1 MKSFFKNVL
10 STIVGV
16 VLSVVVVVLLFIGI
30 ISIAISTLDS
40 DKETKVKAN
49 SILKIT
55 LSKPIVDRASDN
67 PFENLS
73 ITNMD
78 PETEIEF
85 KSILDNIEKAKTDDR
100 IKGIYLNVPFVNA
113 GLSQTEEIRNKLLD
127 FKTTGKFI
135 ISYAENYSQN
145 GYYLS
150 SVSDEIFLHPKGI
163 FELKGFSAQI
173 IFFKG
178 LLEKLDIEAQ
188 VIRHGKFKSAIEP
201 FILDRMS
208 KANREQISLL
218 LTTISDNILD
228 SIASQRGLTLSRVE
242 ELADNL
248 ELNTA
253 VNCLENNF
261 VDALIYQDELENK
274 LKSKL
279 GEEAKL
285 QLISLSKYNNAKVE
299 KQGKISR
306 DKIAIIYATG
316 EINSGKGDLKSI
328 GSETTAKAIK
338 EAREDE
344 KVKAI
349 VLRVNSPGGS
359 ALASDVI
366 WRETTL
372 AKAEKPLVI
381 SMGDVAASG
390 GYYIACAADTIV
402 ANPTTITGS
411 IGVFGLIPNLQHFYK
426 NKLGIT
432 IDTVNTSKHA
442 DFGGMHRRLTS
453 FERAKIQDHVEGIYA
468 TFISHVAEGRNMST
482 AAVDDIGQ
490 GRVWTGYDAKRL
502 GLVDVLGG
510 LETAI
515 DIAAD
520 LAELSDYRLV
530 SLPKKEDPLETFIKE
545 ITGEESKYITN
556 YLGIDRKFVKSVEN
570 LLKGEKIKAR
580 MPFILEI
587 N

>member
-1 MKSFFKNVL
+1 MRNFLKNVL

-16 VLSVVVVVLLFIGI
+16 VLSVIVVILLFIGI
-30 ISIAISTLDS
+30 ISITISSFDNE
-40 DKETKVKAN
+40 KESKIYPN
-49 SILKIT
+49 SILKIDLT
-55 LSKPIVDRASDN
+55 CPIVERSSDN
-67 PFENLS
+67 PFESLS
-73 ITNMD
+73 FANMD
-78 PETEIEF
+78 SQKELELR
-85 KSILDNIEKAKTDDR
+85 SILDNIEKAKMDDR
-100 IKGIYLNVPFVNA
+100 IKGIYLNSPFVNA

-127 FKTTGKFI
+127 FKKSEKFI
-135 ISYAENYSQN
+135 ISYTENYSQN

-150 SVSDEIFLHPKGI
+150 SVSDEIYLNPEGM
-163 FELKGFSAQI
+163 FELKGLSAQVM
-173 IFFKG
+173 FYKG
-178 LLEKLDIEAQ
+178 LLEKLDIQAQ

-201 FILDRMS
+201 FILDKMS
-208 KANREQISLL
+208 EANREQVSLL

-228 SIASQRGLTLSRVE
+228 SIASQRGLALSRVE
-242 ELADNL
+242 ELANNL

-253 VNCLENNF
+253 INCLENNF
-261 VDALIYQDELENK
+261 VDDLIYQDELENK
-274 LKSKL
+274 LKIKVGEKEKL
-279 GEEAKL
+279 R
-285 QLISLSKYNNAKVE
+285 LISLSKYNNAKVE
-299 KQGKISR
+299 KQGQISR
-306 DKIAIIYATG
+306 NKIAIIYATG
-316 EINSGKGDLKSI
+316 EIKSGKGDLKSI
-328 GSETTAKAIK
+328 GSETTAKIIK
-338 EAREDE
+338 KAREDE
-344 KVKAI
+344 RVKAI

-390 GYYIACAADTIV
+390 GYYIACAADKIV

-411 IGVFGLIPNLQHFYK
+411 IGVFGLIPNLKQFYK

-432 IDTVNTSKHA
+432 LDTVNTHKYA
-442 DFGGMHRRLTS
+442 DMGINRTLSS
-453 FERAKIQDHVEGIYA
+453 FERAKIKEVIEGIYS
-468 TFISHVAEGRNMST
+468 TFISHVAEGRDMSI

-515 DIAAD
+515 NIAAD
-520 LAELSDYRLV
+520 LAEISDYRIV

-545 ITGEESKYITN
+545 ITREESKYIAN
-556 YLGIDRKFVKSVEN
+556 YLGVDHKFVKSIEN
-570 LLKGEKIKAR
+570 LIKGEKIQTR

>member
-1 MKSFFKNVL
+1 MKTFLKNVL

-16 VLSVVVVVLLFIGI
+16 VLSVVVVILLYIGI
-30 ISIAISTLDS
+30 ISIAVSSFDNE
-40 DKETKVKAN
+40 KESKVDPN
-49 SILKIT
+49 SILKIDLT
-55 LSKPIVDRASDN
+55 SPIVERASNN

-73 ITNMD
+73 FNNMD
-78 PETEIEF
+78 PKKELEL
-85 KSILDNIEKAKTDDR
+85 KNILDNIDKAKTDDR
-100 IKGIYLNVPFVNA
+100 IKGVYLNSPFVNA

-127 FKTTGKFI
+127 FKKSGKFI

-150 SVSDEIFLHPKGI
+150 SIADEIFLNPEGI
-163 FELKGFSAQI
+163 VELKGFSAQI

-201 FILDRMS
+201 FILDKMS

-253 VNCLENNF
+253 ANCLENNF
-261 VDALIYQDELENK
+261 VDALVYQDELENK

-344 KVKAI
+344 RVKAI

-381 SMGDVAASG
+381 SMGDLAASG

-411 IGVFGLIPNLQHFYK
+411 IGVFGLAVNLQHFYK

-432 IDTVNTSKHA
+432 IDTVNTHKHA
-442 DFGGMHRRLTS
+442 DMGVNRALTA
-453 FERAKIQDHVEGIYA
+453 FEKAKIQEIIEIIYA
-468 TFISHVAEGRNMST
+468 TFISRVAEGRNMST

-545 ITGEESKYITN
+545 MTGGESNYIAN
-556 YLGIDRKFVKSVEN
+556 YLGIDSKYIKPIES
-570 LLKGEKIKAR
+570 LLKGEQIKAR
-580 MPFILEI
+580 LPFILEI

>member
-1 MKSFFKNVL
+1 MRNFLKNVL

-16 VLSVVVVVLLFIGI
+16 VLSVIVVILLFIGI
-30 ISIAISTLDS
+30 ISITISSFDNE
-40 DKETKVKAN
+40 KESKIYPN
-49 SILKIT
+49 SILKIDLT
-55 LSKPIVDRASDN
+55 SPIVERSSDN

-73 ITNMD
+73 FTNMD
-78 PETEIEF
+78 PQKELEF

-100 IKGIYLNVPFVNA
+100 IKGIYLNSPFVNA

-127 FKTTGKFI
+127 FKKSEKFI
-135 ISYAENYSQN
+135 ISYTENYSQD

-150 SVSDEIFLHPKGI
+150 SVADEIYLNPEGM
-163 FELKGFSAQI
+163 FELKGLSAQI
-173 IFFKG
+173 MFYKG
-178 LLEKLDIEAQ
+178 LLEKLDIQAQ

-201 FILDRMS
+201 FILDKMS
-208 KANREQISLL
+208 EANREQVSLL

-228 SIASQRGLTLSRVE
+228 SIASQRGLTLSKVE

-253 VNCLENNF
+253 ANCLENNF

-274 LKSKL
+274 LKIKL
-279 GEEAKL
+279 GEEVKL
-285 QLISLSKYNNAKVE
+285 RLISLSKYNNVKVE

-306 DKIAIIYATG
+306 DKIAIIYAVG

-328 GSETTAKAIK
+328 GSETTAKTIK
-338 EAREDE
+338 KARED
-344 KVKAI
+344 KRVKAI
-349 VLRVNSPGGS
+349 VLRINSPGGS

-372 AKAEKPLVI
+372 AQAEKPLVI

-411 IGVFGLIPNLQHFYK
+411 IGVFGLIPNLQQFYK

-432 IDTVNTSKHA
+432 LDTVNTHKYA
-442 DFGGMHRRLTS
+442 DMGINRALSS
-453 FERAKIQDHVEGIYA
+453 FERAKIKKVIENIYS
-468 TFISHVAEGRNMST
+468 TFISHVAEGRDMSI

-502 GLVDVLGG
+502 GLIDVLGG

-515 DIAAD
+515 NIAAD
-520 LAELSDYRLV
+520 LAKLSDYQLV

-545 ITGEESKYITN
+545 ITREESKYIAN
-556 YLGIDRKFVKSVEN
+556 YLGVDRKFVKSIEN
-570 LLKGEKIKAR
+570 LIKGEKIQTR

>member
-1 MKSFFKNVL
+1 M
-10 STIVGV
+10 
-16 VLSVVVVVLLFIGI
+16 
-30 ISIAISTLDS
+30 
-40 DKETKVKAN
+40 
-49 SILKIT
+49 
-55 LSKPIVDRASDN
+55 
-67 PFENLS
+67 
-73 ITNMD
+73 
-78 PETEIEF
+78 
-85 KSILDNIEKAKTDDR
+85 DNIEKARTDDR
-100 IKGIYLNVPFVNA
+100 IKGVYLNSPFVNA

-127 FKTTGKFI
+127 FKKSGKFI

-150 SVSDEIFLHPKGI
+150 SIADEIFLNPEGI
-163 FELKGFSAQI
+163 VELKGFSAQI

-201 FILDRMS
+201 FILDKMS

-228 SIASQRGLTLSRVE
+228 SIASQRGLTLSKVE

-253 VNCLENNF
+253 ANCLENNF
-261 VDALIYQDELENK
+261 VDALVYQDELENK

-279 GEEAKL
+279 GEKAKL

-344 KVKAI
+344 RVKAI

-381 SMGDVAASG
+381 SMGDLAASG

-411 IGVFGLIPNLQHFYK
+411 IGVFGLAVNLQHFYK

-432 IDTVNTSKHA
+432 IDTVNTHKHA
-442 DFGGMHRRLTS
+442 DMGVNRALTA
-453 FERAKIQDHVEGIYA
+453 FEKAKIQEIIEDIYA
-468 TFISHVAEGRNMST
+468 TFIEHVAEGRNMST
-482 AAVDDIGQ
+482 AAVDDIAQ

-545 ITGEESKYITN
+545 ITGEESKYIAN

>member
-30 ISIAISTLDS
+30 ISIAVSSLDS

-135 ISYAENYSQN
+135 ISYAENYSQS

-150 SVSDEIFLHPKGI
+150 SVADEIFLNPEGI

-253 VNCLENNF
+253 ANCLENNF

-338 EAREDE
+338 KAREDE
-344 KVKAI
+344 RVKAI

-442 DFGGMHRRLTS
+442 DVGGMHRRLTS
-453 FERAKIQDHVEGIYA
+453 FEKAKIQDHVEGIYA

-545 ITGEESKYITN
+545 MTGGESNYIAN
-556 YLGIDRKFVKSVEN
+556 YLGIDSKYIKPIES
-570 LLKGEKIKAR
+570 LLKSEKIQTR
-580 MPFILEI
+580 LPFILEI

>member
-55 LSKPIVDRASDN
+55 LSRPIVERASDN

-100 IKGIYLNVPFVNA
+100 IKGIYLNVPWVNA

-127 FKTTGKFI
+127 FKKSGKFI
-135 ISYAENYSQN
+135 IAYAEYYSQN

-150 SVSDEIFLHPKGI
+150 SVADEIFLNPEGI
-163 FELKGFSAQI
+163 FELKGLSAQI

-201 FILDRMS
+201 FILDKMS
-208 KANREQISLL
+208 KENREQISLL

-228 SIASQRGLTLSRVE
+228 SIASQRGLTLSKVE

-253 VNCLENNF
+253 QKCFEHHF
-261 VDALIYQDELENK
+261 VDALIYQDELEEK

-285 QLISLSKYNNAKVE
+285 QLISLTKYNNAKVE

-328 GSETTAKAIK
+328 GSVTTAKAIK

-344 KVKAI
+344 RIKAI

-366 WRETTL
+366 WRETIL

-381 SMGDVAASG
+381 SMGDLAASG

-432 IDTVNTSKHA
+432 IDTVNTHKHA
-442 DFGGMHRRLTS
+442 DMGVNRALTA
-453 FERAKIQDHVEGIYA
+453 FEKAKIQESIEEIYA
-468 TFISHVAEGRNMST
+468 TFIGHVAEGRNMST
-482 AAVDDIGQ
+482 AAVDDIAQ

-515 DIAAD
+515 DIAAH
-520 LAELSDYRLV
+520 LAKLDDYRIV
-530 SLPKKEDPLETFIKE
+530 SLPKKEAPLEIFIKE
-545 ITGEESKYITN
+545 ITGGETNYIAKFLGVNSKYIKP
-556 YLGIDRKFVKSVEN
+556 IES
-570 LLKGEKIKAR
+570 LLKGEKIQTR

>member
-16 VLSVVVVVLLFIGI
+16 VLSVVVVVLLIIGI

-78 PETEIEF
+78 PETEIGF
-85 KSILDNIEKAKTDDR
+85 KSILDNIEKATTDDR

-135 ISYAENYSQN
+135 ISYAENYSQS

-150 SVSDEIFLHPKGI
+150 SIADEIFLNPEGI

-201 FILDRMS
+201 FILDKMS

-228 SIASQRGLTLSRVE
+228 SIASQRGLTLSGVE

-253 VNCLENNF
+253 ANCLENNF

-338 EAREDE
+338 KAREDE
-344 KVKAI
+344 RVKAI

-381 SMGDVAASG
+381 SMGDLAASG

-442 DFGGMHRRLTS
+442 DVGGMHRRLTS

-490 GRVWTGYDAKRL
+490 GRVWAGYDAKRL

-520 LAELSDYRLV
+520 LAELSDYRLI
-530 SLPKKEDPLETFIKE
+530 SLPKKEDPLEKFIKE
-545 ITGEESKYITN
+545 ITGEESKYIAN
-556 YLGIDRKFVKSVEN
+556 YLGIDSKYIKPIES

-580 MPFILEI
+580 LPFILEI

>member
-1 MKSFFKNVL
+1 VADEL
-10 STIVGV
+10 
-16 VLSVVVVVLLFIGI
+16 
-30 ISIAISTLDS
+30 
-40 DKETKVKAN
+40 
-49 SILKIT
+49 
-55 LSKPIVDRASDN
+55 
-67 PFENLS
+67 
-73 ITNMD
+73 
-78 PETEIEF
+78 
-85 KSILDNIEKAKTDDR
+85 
-100 IKGIYLNVPFVNA
+100 YLNPE
-113 GLSQTEEIRNKLLD
+113 GM
-127 FKTTGKFI
+127 
-135 ISYAENYSQN
+135 
-145 GYYLS
+145 
-150 SVSDEIFLHPKGI
+150 

-173 IFFKG
+173 MFYKG
-178 LLEKLDIEAQ
+178 FLEKLDIEAQ

-201 FILDRMS
+201 FILEKMS
-208 KANREQISLL
+208 KENREQISLL
-218 LTTISDNILD
+218 LSTIADNIFD
-228 SIASQRGLTLSRVE
+228 SIASQRGITLRKVE
-242 ELADNL
+242 ELANKL

-253 VNCLENNF
+253 KKCLEHHF
-261 VDALIYQDELENK
+261 VDALIYQDELEEK

-279 GEEAKL
+279 GIDGKL
-285 QLISLSKYNNAKVE
+285 ELITLSKYSNAKVE
-299 KQGKISR
+299 RKEKISR

-328 GSETTAKAIK
+328 GSVTTAKAIK
-338 EAREDE
+338 QAREDE
-344 KVKAI
+344 RVKAI

-366 WRETTL
+366 WRETVL
-372 AKAEKPLVI
+372 AKAKKPLVI
-381 SMGDVAASG
+381 SMGDLAASG

-411 IGVFGLIPNLQHFYK
+411 IGVFGIIPNLKHFYK

-432 IDTVNTSKHA
+432 IDTVNTNKYA
-442 DFGGMHRRLTS
+442 DIGMNRALS
-453 FERAKIQDHVEGIYA
+453 AFERAKIKESIEDIYA
-468 TFISHVAEGRNMST
+468 TFIGHVADGRNMST

-530 SLPKKEDPLETFIKE
+530 SLPKKEAPLETFIKE
-545 ITGEESKYITN
+545 ITGRETNYIAKYLGVNSKYIKP
-556 YLGIDRKFVKSVEN
+556 IES
-570 LLKGEKIKAR
+570 LLKGEKIQTR

>member
-1 MKSFFKNVL
+1 
-10 STIVGV
+10 
-16 VLSVVVVVLLFIGI
+16 
-30 ISIAISTLDS
+30 
-40 DKETKVKAN
+40 
-49 SILKIT
+49 
-55 LSKPIVDRASDN
+55 
-67 PFENLS
+67 
-73 ITNMD
+73 
-78 PETEIEF
+78 
-85 KSILDNIEKAKTDDR
+85 LDNIEKAKTDSR
-100 IKGIYLNVPFVNA
+100 IKGIYLNVSFVNA

-127 FKTTGKFI
+127 FKKSGKFI
-135 ISYAENYSQN
+135 ISYAEYYSQS

-150 SVSDEIFLHPKGI
+150 SVADEIFLNPEGI
-163 FELKGFSAQI
+163 FELKGLSAQI

-201 FILDRMS
+201 FILDKMS
-208 KANREQISLL
+208 KENREQISLL

-253 VNCLENNF
+253 ANCLENNF

-316 EINSGKGDLKSI
+316 EINSGKGDLKSV

-381 SMGDVAASG
+381 SMGDLAASG

-432 IDTVNTSKHA
+432 IDTVNTHKHA
-442 DFGGMHRRLTS
+442 DMGVNRALTA
-453 FERAKIQDHVEGIYA
+453 FEKAKIQESIEEIYA
-468 TFISHVAEGRNMST
+468 TFIGHVAEGRNMST
-482 AAVDDIGQ
+482 AAVDDIAQ

-515 DIAAD
+515 DIAAH
-520 LAELSDYRLV
+520 LADIEEYRIV
-530 SLPKKEDPLETFIKE
+530 SLPKKEDAIKKMIKE
-545 ITGEESKYITN
+545 MTGGESNYIAN
-556 YLGIDRKFVKSVEN
+556 YLGIDSKYIKPIES
-570 LLKGEKIKAR
+570 LLKSEKIQTR

>member
-1 MKSFFKNVL
+1 MKSFLKNVL

-30 ISIAISTLDS
+30 ISIAVSTLDS
-40 DKETKVKAN
+40 DKEAKVKMD
-49 SILKIT
+49 SILKIN
-55 LSKPIVDRASDN
+55 LSKPIVERASDN

-73 ITNMD
+73 LTNMD
-78 PETEIEF
+78 PETEVEF
-85 KSILDNIEKAKTDDR
+85 KNILDNIEKAKTDER

-127 FKTTGKFI
+127 FKTSGKFI
-135 ISYAENYSQN
+135 VSYAEYYSQK

-150 SVSDEIFLHPKGI
+150 SVADELFLNPEGL

-173 IFFKG
+173 MFYKG

-201 FILDRMS
+201 FVLDKMS

-218 LTTISDNILD
+218 LSTISDNILD
-228 SIASQRGLTLSRVE
+228 SIASQRGMTLTQVE
-242 ELADNL
+242 EIANNL

-253 VNCLENNF
+253 KKCLEHNF
-261 VDALIYQDELENK
+261 VDALIYQDELEEKLKNK
-274 LKSKL
+274 LD
-279 GEEAKL
+279 GVEKL
-285 QLISLSKYNNAKVE
+285 QLISLSKYSNAKVKKE
-299 KQGKISR
+299 GKISR

-328 GSETTAKAIK
+328 GSITTAKAIK
-338 EAREDE
+338 QAREDD

-381 SMGDVAASG
+381 SMGDLAASG
-390 GYYIACAADTIV
+390 GYYIACAADSIV
-402 ANPTTITGS
+402 ANPNTITGS
-411 IGVFGLIPNLQHFYK
+411 IGVFGLIPNLKHFYK

-432 IDTVNTSKHA
+432 IDTVNTHKHA
-442 DFGGMHRRLTS
+442 DMGVNRALTT
-453 FERAKIQDHVEGIYA
+453 FERAKIQESIEDVYA
-468 TFISHVAEGRNMST
+468 TFIGHVAKGRNMSAT
-482 AAVDDIGQ
+482 AVDDVGQ

-515 DIAAD
+515 DIAAH
-520 LAELSDYRLV
+520 LAKIEEYRLV
-530 SLPKKEDPLETFIKE
+530 SLPKKEDPLEVFIKE
-545 ITGEESKYITN
+545 MTGEQSNYIANYFGIDSKYIKAIES
-556 YLGIDRKFVKSVEN
+556 LI
-570 LLKGEKIKAR
+570 KGEKVQAR

>member
-1 MKSFFKNVL
+1 MKSFLKNVL

-30 ISIAISTLDS
+30 ISIAISALDS
-40 DKETKVKAN
+40 DKEAKVKAN

-55 LSKPIVDRASDN
+55 LSKPIVERASDN

-113 GLSQTEEIRNKLLD
+113 GISQTEEIRNKLLD

-150 SVSDEIFLHPKGI
+150 SVADEIFLNPEGI
-163 FELKGFSAQI
+163 FELKGLSAQI
-173 IFFKG
+173 IFFKE

-201 FILDRMS
+201 FILDKMS

-218 LTTISDNILD
+218 LTTISNNILD

-242 ELADNL
+242 KLADNL

-253 VNCLENNF
+253 ANCLENNF

-274 LKSKL
+274 LKGKL

-299 KQGKISR
+299 RQGKISR

-381 SMGDVAASG
+381 SMGDLAASG

-453 FERAKIQDHVEGIYA
+453 FERAKIQDHVEDIYA

-515 DIAAD
+515 DIAAH
-520 LAELSDYRLV
+520 LAKLDDYRIV
-530 SLPKKEDPLETFIKE
+530 SLPQKEDPLESFIKE
-545 ITGEESKYITN
+545 ITGGETNYIAKYFGVNSKYIKP
-556 YLGIDRKFVKSVEN
+556 IES
-570 LLKGEKIKAR
+570 LLKGKKIQTR

>member
-55 LSKPIVDRASDN
+55 LSRPIVERASDN

-100 IKGIYLNVPFVNA
+100 IKGIYLNVPWVNA

-127 FKTTGKFI
+127 FKKSGKFI
-135 ISYAENYSQN
+135 ISYAEYYSQM

-150 SVSDEIFLHPKGI
+150 SVADELYLNPKGI

-173 IFFKG
+173 MFYKG

-201 FILDRMS
+201 FILDKMS
-208 KANREQISLL
+208 KENREQISLL

-253 VNCLENNF
+253 TKCLENNF

-285 QLISLSKYNNAKVE
+285 QLISLTKYNNAKVE

-328 GSETTAKAIK
+328 GSVTTAKAIK

-344 KVKAI
+344 RIKAI

-366 WRETTL
+366 WRETIL

-381 SMGDVAASG
+381 SMGDLAASG

-432 IDTVNTSKHA
+432 IDTVNTHKHA
-442 DFGGMHRRLTS
+442 DMGVNRALTA
-453 FERAKIQDHVEGIYA
+453 FEKAKIQESIEEIYA
-468 TFISHVAEGRNMST
+468 TFIGHVAEGRNMST
-482 AAVDDIGQ
+482 AAVDDIAQ

-515 DIAAD
+515 DIAAH
-520 LAELSDYRLV
+520 LAKLDDYRIV
-530 SLPKKEDPLETFIKE
+530 SLPKKEAPLEIFIKE
-545 ITGEESKYITN
+545 ITGGETNYIAKFLGVNSKYIKP
-556 YLGIDRKFVKSVEN
+556 IES
-570 LLKGEKIKAR
+570 LLKGEKIQTR

>member
-1 MKSFFKNVL
+1 MKTFLKNVL

-16 VLSVVVVVLLFIGI
+16 VLSVVVVILLFIGI
-30 ISIAISTLDS
+30 ISIAVSSFDNE
-40 DKETKVKAN
+40 KESKVDPN
-49 SILKIT
+49 SILKIDLT
-55 LSKPIVDRASDN
+55 SPIVERASNN

-73 ITNMD
+73 FNNMD
-78 PETEIEF
+78 PKKELEL
-85 KSILDNIEKAKTDDR
+85 KNILDNIEKARTDDR
-100 IKGIYLNVPFVNA
+100 IKGVYLNSPFVNA

-127 FKTTGKFI
+127 FKKSGKFI

-150 SVSDEIFLHPKGI
+150 SIADEIFLNPEGI

-173 IFFKG
+173 MFFKG
-178 LLEKLDIEAQ
+178 LLDKLNIEAQ
-188 VIRHGKFKSAIEP
+188 VIRHGKFKSASEP
-201 FILDRMS
+201 FILDKMS
-208 KANREQISLL
+208 KENREQISLL

-228 SIASQRGLTLSRVE
+228 SIASQRGLTLSKVE
-242 ELADNL
+242 ELANNL
-248 ELNTA
+248 GLNTA
-253 VNCLENNF
+253 ANCLENNF
-261 VDALIYQDELENK
+261 VDALVYQDELENK

-338 EAREDE
+338 KAREDE
-344 KVKAI
+344 RVKAI

-411 IGVFGLIPNLQHFYK
+411 IGVFGLIVNLRHFYK

-432 IDTVNTSKHA
+432 IDTVNTHKHA
-442 DFGGMHRRLTS
+442 DIGLNRALS
-453 FERAKIQDHVEGIYA
+453 AFEKAKIQEIIENIYS
-468 TFISHVAEGRNMST
+468 TFISRVAEGRNMST

-490 GRVWTGYDAKRL
+490 GRIWTGYDAKRL

-545 ITGEESKYITN
+545 LTGEESKYITN

>member
-1 MKSFFKNVL
+1 MKSFLKNVL

-30 ISIAISTLDS
+30 ISIAISALDS
-40 DKETKVKAN
+40 DKEAKVKAN

-55 LSKPIVDRASDN
+55 LSKPIVERASDN

-85 KSILDNIEKAKTDDR
+85 KSILDNIEKAKKDDR

-113 GLSQTEEIRNKLLD
+113 GISQTEEIRNKLLD

-150 SVSDEIFLHPKGI
+150 SVADEIFLNPEGI
-163 FELKGFSAQI
+163 FELKGLSAQI
-173 IFFKG
+173 IFFKE

-201 FILDRMS
+201 FILDKMS

-218 LTTISDNILD
+218 LTTISNNILD

-242 ELADNL
+242 KLADNL

-253 VNCLENNF
+253 ANCLENNF

-274 LKSKL
+274 LKGKL

-299 KQGKISR
+299 RQGKISR

-381 SMGDVAASG
+381 SMGDLAASG

-453 FERAKIQDHVEGIYA
+453 FERAKIQDHVEDIYA

-515 DIAAD
+515 DIAAH
-520 LAELSDYRLV
+520 LAKLDDYRIV
-530 SLPKKEDPLETFIKE
+530 SLPQKEDPLESFIKE
-545 ITGEESKYITN
+545 ITGGETNYIAKYFGVNSKYIKP
-556 YLGIDRKFVKSVEN
+556 IES
-570 LLKGEKIKAR
+570 LLKGKKIQTR

>member
-1 MKSFFKNVL
+1 MKLFFKNVL

-150 SVSDEIFLHPKGI
+150 SVADEIFLNPEGI
-163 FELKGFSAQI
+163 FELKGLSAQI

-201 FILDRMS
+201 FILDKMS

-228 SIASQRGLTLSRVE
+228 SIASQRGLTLSKVE
-242 ELADNL
+242 KLADNL

-253 VNCLENNF
+253 ANCLENNF

-338 EAREDE
+338 KAREDE
-344 KVKAI
+344 RVKAI

-381 SMGDVAASG
+381 SMGDLAASG

-442 DFGGMHRRLTS
+442 DVGGMHRRLTS
-453 FERAKIQDHVEGIYA
+453 FEKAKIQDHVEGIYA

-545 ITGEESKYITN
+545 ITGEESKYIAN

>member
-73 ITNMD
+73 ITNID
-78 PETEIEF
+78 PETEIGF

-113 GLSQTEEIRNKLLD
+113 GLAQTEEIRNKLLD
-127 FKTTGKFI
+127 FKKSGKFI
-135 ISYAENYSQN
+135 ISYAENYSQS

-150 SVSDEIFLHPKGI
+150 SVADEIFLNPEGI
-163 FELKGFSAQI
+163 FELKGLSAQI

-338 EAREDE
+338 KAREDE
-344 KVKAI
+344 RVKAI

-359 ALASDVI
+359 ALASDVL

-381 SMGDVAASG
+381 SMGDLAASG

-442 DFGGMHRRLTS
+442 DVGGMHRRLTS
-453 FERAKIQDHVEGIYA
+453 FEKAKIQDHVEGIYA

-545 ITGEESKYITN
+545 ITGEESKYIAN
-556 YLGIDRKFVKSVEN
+556 YLGIDRKFVKSVER
-570 LLKGEKIKAR
+570 LLKGEKIQTR

>member
-1 MKSFFKNVL
+1 MKSFLKNVL

-30 ISIAISTLDS
+30 ISIAISALDS

-55 LSKPIVDRASDN
+55 LSKPIVERASDN

-100 IKGIYLNVPFVNA
+100 IKGIYLNVPFINA
-113 GLSQTEEIRNKLLD
+113 GISQTEEIRNKLLD

-150 SVSDEIFLHPKGI
+150 SVADEIFLNPEGI
-163 FELKGFSAQI
+163 FELKGLSAQI

-201 FILDRMS
+201 FILDKMS

-218 LTTISDNILD
+218 LTTISNNILD

-242 ELADNL
+242 KLADNL

-253 VNCLENNF
+253 ANCLENNF

-299 KQGKISR
+299 RQGKISR

-328 GSETTAKAIK
+328 GSVTTAKAIK
-338 EAREDE
+338 QAREDE

-372 AKAEKPLVI
+372 AKAEKPLII
-381 SMGDVAASG
+381 SMGDLAASG

-432 IDTVNTSKHA
+432 IDTVNTSKYA

-453 FERAKIQDHVEGIYA
+453 FEKAKIQDHVEGIYA
-468 TFISHVAEGRNMST
+468 TFISRVAEGRNMST

-515 DIAAD
+515 DIAAH
-520 LAELSDYRLV
+520 LAKLDDYRIV
-530 SLPKKEDPLETFIKE
+530 SLPQKEDPLESFIKE
-545 ITGEESKYITN
+545 ITDGETNYIAKYFGVNSKYIKP
-556 YLGIDRKFVKSVEN
+556 IES
-570 LLKGEKIKAR
+570 LLKGEKIQTR

>member
-1 MKSFFKNVL
+1 MKSFLKNVL

-30 ISIAISTLDS
+30 ISIAISALDS

-55 LSKPIVDRASDN
+55 LSKPIVERASDN

-73 ITNMD
+73 LTNMD

-100 IKGIYLNVPFVNA
+100 IKGIYLNVPFINA
-113 GLSQTEEIRNKLLD
+113 GISQTEEIRNKLLD

-150 SVSDEIFLHPKGI
+150 SVADEIFLNPEGV
-163 FELKGFSAQI
+163 FELKGLSAQI

-201 FILDRMS
+201 FILDKMS

-242 ELADNL
+242 KLADNL
-248 ELNTA
+248 DLNTA
-253 VNCLENNF
+253 ANCLENNF

-285 QLISLSKYNNAKVE
+285 QLISLSKYNNTKVE
-299 KQGKISR
+299 RQGKISR

-328 GSETTAKAIK
+328 GSVTTAKAIK
-338 EAREDE
+338 QAREDE

-372 AKAEKPLVI
+372 AKAEKPLII
-381 SMGDVAASG
+381 SMGDLAASG

-432 IDTVNTSKHA
+432 IDTVNTSKYA

-453 FERAKIQDHVEGIYA
+453 FEKAKIQDHVEGIYA
-468 TFISHVAEGRNMST
+468 TFISRVAEGRNMST

-515 DIAAD
+515 DIAAH
-520 LAELSDYRLV
+520 LAKLDDYRIV
-530 SLPKKEDPLETFIKE
+530 SLPQKEDPLESFIKE
-545 ITGEESKYITN
+545 ITDGETNYIAKYFGVNSKYIKP
-556 YLGIDRKFVKSVEN
+556 IES
-570 LLKGEKIKAR
+570 LLKGEKIQTR

>member
-1 MKSFFKNVL
+1 MKSFLKNVL

-30 ISIAISTLDS
+30 ISIAISALDS
-40 DKETKVKAN
+40 DKEAKVKAN

-55 LSKPIVDRASDN
+55 LSKPIVERASDN

-113 GLSQTEEIRNKLLD
+113 GISQTEEIRNKLLD

-150 SVSDEIFLHPKGI
+150 SVADEIFLNPEGI
-163 FELKGFSAQI
+163 FELKGLSAQI
-173 IFFKG
+173 IFFKE

-201 FILDRMS
+201 FILDKMS
-208 KANREQISLL
+208 KANREQVSLL
-218 LTTISDNILD
+218 LTTISNNILD

-242 ELADNL
+242 KLADNL

-253 VNCLENNF
+253 ANCLENNF

-274 LKSKL
+274 LKGKL

-299 KQGKISR
+299 RQGKISR

-381 SMGDVAASG
+381 SMGDLAASG

-453 FERAKIQDHVEGIYA
+453 FERAKIQDHVEDIYA

-515 DIAAD
+515 DIAAH
-520 LAELSDYRLV
+520 LAKLDDYRIV
-530 SLPKKEDPLETFIKE
+530 SLPQKEDPLESFIKE
-545 ITGEESKYITN
+545 ITGGETNYIAKYFGVNSKYIKP
-556 YLGIDRKFVKSVEN
+556 IES
-570 LLKGEKIKAR
+570 LLKGKKIQTR

>member
-1 MKSFFKNVL
+1 MRNFLKNVL

-16 VLSVVVVVLLFIGI
+16 VLSVIVVILLFIGI
-30 ISIAISTLDS
+30 ISITISSFDNE
-40 DKETKVKAN
+40 KESKIYPN
-49 SILKIT
+49 SILKIDLT
-55 LSKPIVDRASDN
+55 SPIVERSSDN
-67 PFENLS
+67 PFKSLS
-73 ITNMD
+73 LANMD
-78 PETEIEF
+78 PQKELQLR
-85 KSILDNIEKAKTDDR
+85 SILDNIEKAKMDDR
-100 IKGIYLNVPFVNA
+100 IKGIYLNSPFVNA

-127 FKTTGKFI
+127 FKKSEKFI
-135 ISYAENYSQN
+135 ISYTENYSQN

-150 SVSDEIFLHPKGI
+150 SVADEIYLNPEGM
-163 FELKGFSAQI
+163 FELKGLSAQI
-173 IFFKG
+173 MFYKG
-178 LLEKLDIEAQ
+178 LLEKLDIQAQ

-201 FILDRMS
+201 FILDKMS
-208 KANREQISLL
+208 EANREQVSLL

-253 VNCLENNF
+253 ANCLENNF

-274 LKSKL
+274 LKIKL
-279 GEEAKL
+279 GEKVKL
-285 QLISLSKYNNAKVE
+285 RLISLSKYNNAKLE
-299 KQGKISR
+299 KQGEISR
-306 DKIAIIYATG
+306 NKIAIIYATG
-316 EINSGKGDLKSI
+316 EIKSGKGDLKSI
-328 GSETTAKAIK
+328 GSETTAETIK
-338 EAREDE
+338 KAREDE
-344 KVKAI
+344 RVKAI

-372 AKAEKPLVI
+372 AQAKKPLVI

-390 GYYIACAADTIV
+390 GYYIACAADKIV

-411 IGVFGLIPNLQHFYK
+411 IGVFGLIPNLQQFYK

-432 IDTVNTSKHA
+432 LDTVNTHKYA
-442 DFGGMHRRLTS
+442 DMGINRTLSS
-453 FERAKIQDHVEGIYA
+453 FERAKIKEVIEGVYS
-468 TFISHVAEGRNMST
+468 TFISHVAEGRDMSI

-515 DIAAD
+515 NIAAD
-520 LAELSDYRLV
+520 LAKLSDYRIV

-545 ITGEESKYITN
+545 ITGEESKYIAN
-556 YLGIDRKFVKSVEN
+556 YLGVDRKFVKSIEN
-570 LLKGEKIKAR
+570 LIKGEKIQAR

>member
-30 ISIAISTLDS
+30 ISIAISALNS

-55 LSKPIVDRASDN
+55 LSKPIVERASNN

-73 ITNMD
+73 ITNMN
-78 PETEIEF
+78 PETEMEF
-85 KSILDNIEKAKTDDR
+85 KTILNNIEKAKTDSR
-100 IKGIYLNVPFVNA
+100 IKGIYLNVSFVNA

-127 FKTTGKFI
+127 FKKSGKFI
-135 ISYAENYSQN
+135 ISYAEHYSQS

-150 SVSDEIFLHPKGI
+150 SVADEIFLNPEGI
-163 FELKGFSAQI
+163 FELKGLSAQI
-173 IFFKG
+173 IFFKD

-201 FILDRMS
+201 FILDKMS
-208 KANREQISLL
+208 KENREQISLL

-228 SIASQRGLTLSRVE
+228 SIASQRGLTISRVE

-253 VNCLENNF
+253 ANCLENNF
-261 VDALIYQDELENK
+261 VDALIYQDNLENK

-299 KQGKISR
+299 RQGKISR
-306 DKIAIIYATG
+306 NKIAIIYATG
-316 EINSGKGDLKSI
+316 EINSGKGDLKSV

-338 EAREDE
+338 EAREDK

-381 SMGDVAASG
+381 SMGDLAASG

-442 DFGGMHRRLTS
+442 DFGGMYRRLTS
-453 FERAKIQDHVEGIYA
+453 FERAKIQDHVEDIYA

-520 LAELSDYRLV
+520 LAELLDYRLV

-545 ITGEESKYITN
+545 ITGEESKYIAN

>member
-55 LSKPIVDRASDN
+55 LSRPIVERASDN

-100 IKGIYLNVPFVNA
+100 IKGIYLNVPWVNA

-127 FKTTGKFI
+127 FKKSGKFI
-135 ISYAENYSQN
+135 ISYAEYYSQM

-150 SVSDEIFLHPKGI
+150 SVADELYLNPEGI

-173 IFFKG
+173 MFYKG

-201 FILDRMS
+201 FILDKMS
-208 KANREQISLL
+208 KENREQISLL

-253 VNCLENNF
+253 QKCFEHHF
-261 VDALIYQDELENK
+261 VDALIYQDELEEK

-285 QLISLSKYNNAKVE
+285 QLISLTKYNNAKVE

-328 GSETTAKAIK
+328 GSVTTAKAIK

-344 KVKAI
+344 RIKAI

-366 WRETTL
+366 WRETIL

-381 SMGDVAASG
+381 SMGDLAASG

-432 IDTVNTSKHA
+432 IDTVNTHKHA
-442 DFGGMHRRLTS
+442 DMGVNRALTA
-453 FERAKIQDHVEGIYA
+453 FEKEKIQEIIEDIYD
-468 TFISHVAEGRNMST
+468 TFIEHVAEGRNMST
-482 AAVDDIGQ
+482 AAVDDIAQ

-515 DIAAD
+515 DIAAH
-520 LAELSDYRLV
+520 LAKLDDYRIV
-530 SLPKKEDPLETFIKE
+530 SLPKKEAPLEIFIKE
-545 ITGEESKYITN
+545 ITGGETNYIAKFLGVNSKYIKP
-556 YLGIDRKFVKSVEN
+556 IES
-570 LLKGEKIKAR
+570 LLKGEKIQTR